1 MDRGKQLFRD
11 VVEHVWHR
19 GDLTF
24 IDEAYHPAYVA
35 NVPRRGFQ
43 DLDAFRQYVGEV
55 RTAFPDIRLYVEDQ
69 VAEGDLLACRYRVVG
84 THTGPLMGLPA
95 TGQPIDVPGIT
106 MERLSG
112 GRFAE
117 SWTCWDVIGLFHEIG
132 LLPEIS
138 ELARRGADDRRA
150 AHAVGGR

>member
-1 MDRGKQLFRD
+1 MDTHRGKDLFRD

-19 GDLTF
+19 GDLGF
-24 IDEAYHPAYVA
+24 IEQAYHPAYVA

-43 DLDAFRQYVGEV
+43 DLRAFRQYVTET
-55 RTAFPDIRLYVEDQ
+55 RAAFPDIHLYVENQ
-69 VAEGDLLACRYRVVG
+69 VAEDEFVVSRYRVVG
-84 THTGPLMGLPA
+84 THTGNFMGLPPSHR
-95 TGQPIDVPGIT
+95 PINVCAMT

-117 SWTCWDVIGLFHEIG
+117 SWTCWDVIGLLHQIG

-138 ELARRGADDRRA
+138 ELAERAVADSLRR
-150 AHAVGGR
+150 